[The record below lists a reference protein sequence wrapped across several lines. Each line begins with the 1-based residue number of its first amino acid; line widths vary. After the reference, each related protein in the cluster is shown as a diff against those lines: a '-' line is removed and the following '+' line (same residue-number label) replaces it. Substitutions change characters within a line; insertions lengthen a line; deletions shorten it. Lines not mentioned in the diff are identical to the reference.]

1 MENWIGIGIWIVL
14 GAAIGLLMKV
24 LVRQEDATPGH
35 TTVIA
40 VLGAFGGVIGG
51 MLGVG
56 IFQFYS
62 PTALSLGGMGGAVA
76 LSLLMTFLYR
86 WGVRGWAP
94 DPGPASW
101 TIERRPSHPRR
112 APPSIIGGGSP
123 GFEPREEI
131 E

>member
-24 LVRQEDATPGH
+24 LVRQEHTTPGH

-62 PTALSLGGMGGAVA
+62 PDALSLGGMGGAVVLA
-76 LSLLMTFLYR
+76 LLMTFLYR
-86 WGVRGWAP
+86 WGVRGWA
-94 DPGPASW
+94 
-101 TIERRPSHPRR
+101 T
-112 APPSIIGGGSP
+112 
-123 GFEPREEI
+123 
-131 E
+131 